1 MTVQI
6 IGYNGFACRFQ
17 SADRF
22 ELSDGIA
29 RISALDGDLEVPVTS
44 EASITVEPG
53 EYTNAHLGVCIVSL
67 GGNVKVRMKDGY
79 VLCEAWDDPKF
90 KLKCK
95 RITFTDIIP
104 GKEEETDTIQE
115 GV

>member
-1 MTVQI
+1 MTVQV
-6 IGYNGFACRFQ
+6 IGQNGFACRFA
-17 SADRF
+17 SAERF

-53 EYTNAHLGVCIVSL
+53 EYTNAHLGACIVSV
-67 GGNVKVRMKDGY
+67 GGSVRVQHRDGY

-90 KLKCK
+90 KLRCK
-95 RITFTDIIP
+95 RIAFTDVLRD
-104 GKEEETDTIQE
+104 KEDENDAT
-115 GV
+115 

>member
-6 IGYNGFACRFQ
+6 IGHNGFACRF
-17 SADRF
+17 ANAERF

-29 RISALDGDLEVPVTS
+29 SISALDGDLEVPVTS

-53 EYTNAHLGVCIVSL
+53 QYTNAHLGACIVSVS
-67 GGNVKVRMKDGY
+67 GTVRVQAKDGY

-90 KLKCK
+90 KLRCK
-95 RITFTDIIP
+95 RIAFTDILRD
-104 GKEEETDTIQE
+104 KENETDTI
-115 GV
+115 

>member
-6 IGYNGFACRFQ
+6 IGHNDFACRFQ

-44 EASITVEPG
+44 DASITVEPG
-53 EYTNAHLGVCIVSL
+53 EYTNAHLGVCILSVS
-67 GGNVKVRMKDGY
+67 GSVKVQAKDGQ

-90 KLKCK
+90 KLRCK
-95 RITFTDIIP
+95 RVVFTDILRERES
-104 GKEEETDTIQE
+104 KDVED
-115 GV
+115 V